1 MTLEYNINYSGK
13 VEKLDYFMVT
23 DGEIIKAVISLID
36 AILMEEE
43 IKESPRKSRW
53 SEEKQA
59 EFVFLRRN
67 ALLEEMKKI
76 PVDMEHNIP
85 IRCTFEP
92 NFNDNIIAE
101 YTGETREDTEP
112 INGFYPRKHQLYF
125 ELTAD
130 AKNIV
135 VGLRDILL
143 CLEEAEKTEKV
154 PHIDMQW
161 WNSVK
166 KRYQIE

>member
-53 SEEKQA
+53 SKEKQA

-76 PVDMEHNIP
+76 PVDMEHNVP

-92 NFNDNIIAE
+92 
-101 YTGETREDTEP
+101 
-112 INGFYPRKHQLYF
+112 
-125 ELTAD
+125 
-130 AKNIV
+130 
-135 VGLRDILL
+135 
-143 CLEEAEKTEKV
+143 
-154 PHIDMQW
+154 IDD
-161 WNSVK
+161 
-166 KRYQIE
+166 